1 MREIFESEITK
12 VIKDLFISACEDIPE
27 NVLESLK
34 KAEQKEQ
41 SELGK
46 EIIRRII
53 DNDILAREKHLPIC
67 QDTGVAVVF
76 AEVGYDVHINGDL
89 YGAINEGVALAYTE
103 GYLRKSVV
111 RHPLDRV
118 NTKNNTPAIVHV
130 TLVPGDKIK
139 FSVAPKGGGSENM
152 SIVKMLIPA
161 DGVEGIKKTVLDVVT
176 AGGGKPCPP
185 IMVGVG
191 IGGNFE
197 KCALLAKEA
206 LLREIDDVNDDPIL
220 KKLEEELLSEIN
232 DTGIGAM
239 GLGGTVTCLA
249 VKVNAHP
256 CHIASLPLAV
266 NIQCHAARHKTAII

>member
-34 KAEQKEQ
+34 QAEQKEQ

-89 YGAINEGVALAYTE
+89 YNAINEGVALAYTE

-111 RHPLDRV
+111 KHPLDRV

-161 DGVEGIKKTVLDVVT
+161 DGIEGVKKTVLDVVT

-220 KKLEEELLSEIN
+220 KKLEEELLTEIN

>member
-1 MREIFESEITK
+1 MREIFESEISK

-27 NVLESLK
+27 NVLTCLK
-34 KAEQKEQ
+34 EAEKKEQ

-46 EIIRRII
+46 EIIKRII
-53 DNDILAREKHLPIC
+53 DNDLLAREKHLPIC

-89 YGAINEGVALAYTE
+89 YNAINEGVAAAYTD

-130 TLVPGDKIK
+130 KLVPGDTIK
-139 FSVAPKGGGSENM
+139 LSVAPKGGGSENM

-206 LLREIDDVNDDPIL
+206 LLREIDDVNGDPIL
-220 KKLEEELLSEIN
+220 KNLEEELLKEIN

>member
-1 MREIFESEITK
+1 MREIFESEISK
-12 VIKDLFISACEDIPE
+12 VIKDLFVSACEDIPE
-27 NVLESLK
+27 NVLTCLK
-34 KAEQKEQ
+34 EAEKNEQ

-46 EIIRRII
+46 EIIKRII
-53 DNDILAREKHLPIC
+53 DNDLLAREKHLPIC

-89 YGAINEGVALAYTE
+89 YNAINEGVAAAYTD

-111 RHPLDRV
+111 KHPLDRV

-130 TLVPGDKIK
+130 KLVPGDKIK
-139 FSVAPKGGGSENM
+139 LSVAPKGGGSENM

-206 LLREIDDVNDDPIL
+206 LLREIDDVNGDPIL
-220 KKLEEELLSEIN
+220 KNLEEELLKEIN

-256 CHIASLPLAV
+256 FHIASLPLAV